1 MSSGANLGR
10 NCQMITA
17 GNTGWR
23 VQHDSLTDRITL
35 RIKRLLHAQGAAMPV
50 FAQHRAFALAGEAK
64 MQLGECS
71 GCDTGRRAVMAGLS
85 GKAKE
90 AGNTQE
96 CAVGI

>member
-1 MSSGANLGR
+1 
-10 NCQMITA
+10 MITA

-64 MQLGECS
+64 MQFACQLGECS

-85 GKAKE
+85 GKAKA